1 MSAGTIYLRLML
13 RGTFS
18 LLKLLATS
26 PGDLH
31 KLKERSEASGE
42 HYLRPPRRYELPSYD
57 PAMKITPMRRQY
69 LRPTRFCNPYT
80 PQVTALAHSL
90 GAFRLPP
97 RQYAEAAFVFTK
109 EKLYLEICPLDG
121 VDQTLQRGAGT
132 CFHLI
137 SVFIALC
144 RVAGIPARYKMFSTT
159 MIQAWRSALVDQDP
173 MVKKWYDSLGYFMIE
188 GEGEALV
195 DGRWTVAHVGPT
207 AERQASAGLPI
218 TRFGEDALGLWFFA
232 VPGTLMIME
241 SVPLGLGRGSRFLQR
256 IAPGSLE
263 RVNLGVLKQ
272 SEAGLKVLEAAGGVE
287 VYDRQVRAAMGP
299 QVPTLELETKKG
311 IVFAE

>member
-1 MSAGTIYLRLML
+1 ML

-18 LLKLLATS
+18 LLKLLATN
-26 PGDLH
+26 PGDLR
-31 KLKERSEASGE
+31 KLKERSEAAGE
-42 HYLRPPRRYELPSYD
+42 RYVRPPRRYELPAYD
-57 PAMKITPMRRQY
+57 PSMKIAPRRQRY

-80 PQVTALAHSL
+80 PQVMALAHSL
-90 GAFRLPP
+90 GAFRLQP
-97 RQYAEAAFVFTK
+97 RQYAKAAFAFAK
-109 EKLYLEICPLDG
+109 EKLYLEICPFDE
-121 VDQTLQRGAGT
+121 VDLTLQRGAGT

-144 RVAGIPARYKMFSTT
+144 RAAGIPARYKMFSTT

-188 GEGEALV
+188 GEGEAFV

-241 SVPLGLGRGSRFLQR
+241 SVPLGLGRGSHFLQR

-263 RVNLGVLKQ
+263 RVNLGVLAQ
-272 SEAGLKVLEAAGGVE
+272 SEAGLKVLAAAGGVE
-287 VYDRQVRAAMGP
+287 AYDRKVRMAMGP
-299 QVPTLELETKKG
+299 EVPTLELEEKKG

>member
-1 MSAGTIYLRLML
+1 MSANTTYLRLML

-18 LLKLLATS
+18 LVKLLAAN
-26 PGDLH
+26 PGDLA

-42 HYLRPPRRYELPSYD
+42 RYVRPPRRYELPAYD
-57 PAMKITPMRRQY
+57 PSMKIAPSRQRY

-80 PQVTALAHSL
+80 PQVMALAHSL

-97 RQYAEAAFVFTK
+97 RQYAKAAFAFAK
-109 EKLYLEICPLDG
+109 EKLYLEICPFDE
-121 VDQTLQRGAGT
+121 VDLTLQRGAGT

-144 RVAGIPARYKMFSTT
+144 RAAGIPARYKMFSTT

-188 GEGEALV
+188 GEGEAFV

-263 RVNLGVLKQ
+263 RVNLGVLAQ
-272 SEAGLKVLEAAGGVE
+272 SEAGLKVLAAAGGVE
-287 VYDRQVRAAMGP
+287 AYDRKVRMAMGP
-299 QVPTLELETKKG
+299 EVPTLELEEKKG